1 MLTHDLSVSISRPH
15 TASGVPE
22 VGGGP
27 IIDGVIQAES
37 GAFLQVEA
45 GQYLAFD

>member
-1 MLTHDLSVSISRPH
+1 MLTHDLSISISRPH
-15 TASGVPE
+15 TASGVHA
-22 VGGGP
+22 GP

>member
-1 MLTHDLSVSISRPH
+1 MPTLALELTLGEGDANVRIGPLIQ
-15 TASGVPE
+15 GVP
-22 VGGGP
+22 
-27 IIDGVIQAES
+27 DGVIQAES

>member
-1 MLTHDLSVSISRPH
+1 MLTHDLNVSVGRPY
-15 TASGVPE
+15 TTSGVPE
-22 VGGGP
+22 AGGP
-27 IIDGVIQAES
+27 IIDGVIQAEV